1 MLTRRKRGSPGL
13 TPWEGHAGR
22 GRVGGTPELHIVV
35 GVDDNLAPLPFARR
49 RTGGG
54 RARPPPDLL
63 WFLAKEG
70 FPPPASPLTPPHPG
84 RRSRQAPHTSTGE
97 ALRPRALLRLRGAGR
112 ERSAAVPGSG
122 RNQGMQRLP
131 PPAPSLGGR
140 AAGPGAW
147 AAV

>member
-35 GVDDNLAPLPFARR
+35 GVDDNLTPLPSARR

-54 RARPPPDLL
+54 RARPPPNLL
-63 WFLAKEG
+63 WFLGKEG
-70 FPPPASPLTPPHPG
+70 FPPPESPLTPPHPD
-84 RRSRQAPHTSTGE
+84 RRSRQAPHKYTGE
-97 ALRPRALLRLRGAGR
+97 ALRPRALLRLSGAGR

-140 AAGPGAW
+140 AAGPGA
-147 AAV
+147 